1 MISFF
6 RPILLAASL
15 AAALGIAAGP
25 TAAQGLDLDD
35 ARSQGLVGE
44 TARGYVAPVKA
55 ATPAVTAL
63 VNKVNAARRAE
74 YEKVARQN
82 GTQLSDVE
90 VLAARKILDR
100 VPSGTYV
107 QGSGGWA
114 RK

>member
-1 MISFF
+1 VTRFL
-6 RPILLAASL
+6 RPFILACTLI
-15 AAALGIAAGP
+15 AALASGLGP
-25 TAAQGLDLDD
+25 AAAQGLQLDQ
-35 ARSQGLVGE
+35 ARAQGLVGE

-55 ATPAVTAL
+55 ATPEVTAL
-63 VNKVNAARRAE
+63 VNRVNAARRAE

-107 QGSGGWA
+107 QGSGGWT